1 MAIEIMNQRDPDFP
15 AIEIGVMN
23 KNDTTFTSR
32 FDGTDYDFPP
42 NEGVTISPEAALFIF
57 GVESRARKGNTIKL
71 TRDKKWGKRS
81 AADNSFYDMSRLAHG
96 IHGKDA
102 IQYFDNFEFVIVE
115 KNKRLSPKA
124 FHELKLANA

>member
-23 KNDTTFTSR
+23 KNDTTFPSR

-71 TRDKKWGKRS
+71 TRDKKWGKRNAS
-81 AADNSFYDMSRLAHG
+81 DNSFYDMARLAHG
-96 IHGKDA
+96 IMGKDA

-124 FHELKLANA
+124 FHELKLASA